1 MSDKLLKAWH
11 VGFDHG
17 FEDRQR
23 MASIFKTAP
32 EQIEYSKGYDEGV
45 EAANQYYDQQ
55 CLDYGH

>member
-1 MSDKLLKAWH
+1 MSDKLIKAWR
-11 VGFDHG
+11 VGYEHG
-17 FEDRQR
+17 FVDLHR

-55 CLDYGH
+55 CIDYGH